1 MFNVHKVTFKYIR
14 ILHNSVVSISF
25 SIVTKLFGIWMLLAY
40 EVMAGFKNGINVT
53 ELPFA

>member
-25 SIVTKLFGIWMLLAY
+25 SIVTKLFGVWMLAY

-53 ELPFA
+53 ELLFA